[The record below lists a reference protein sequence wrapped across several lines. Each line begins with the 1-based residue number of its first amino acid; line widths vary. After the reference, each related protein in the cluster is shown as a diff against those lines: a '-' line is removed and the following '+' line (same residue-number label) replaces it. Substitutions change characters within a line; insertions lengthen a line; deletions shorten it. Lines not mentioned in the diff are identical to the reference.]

1 VTGVIGALRR
11 PASLDAAEAWGAL
24 AAADVH
30 RQPARFDPA
39 AVDDLPAPARRWLV
53 RALAPGTALH
63 GGVIL
68 QMRGRIR
75 LGPRWFTFT
84 ADQILRAGV
93 GFVWRPVVGGRIV
106 RFEGV
111 DVLAP
116 SEARM
121 EFRFHGRI
129 PVVNSSGEDI
139 ARSAAGRLAGETVSW
154 LPAAFVPGSG
164 AWAEDGP
171 IWHALDGDRFVVTVP
186 SPVEPVDVEVTV
198 DADGRL
204 RSVAMSRWEG
214 SADPPAY
221 APFGGEFGDDVTD
234 GDGRRLAGR
243 GSVGW
248 RWGTPGWAQGEF
260 FRFEIV
266 GAHAI
271 R

>member
-1 VTGVIGALRR
+1 VIGALRR
-11 PASLDAAEAWGAL
+11 PASLDAAEAWGVL
-24 AAADVH
+24 ATVDVG
-30 RQPARFDPA
+30 REPAPFDPA
-39 AVDDLPAPARRWLV
+39 SVEGLPAPARRWLTS
-53 RALAPGTALH
+53 ALAPGAPLH

-75 LGPRWFTFT
+75 LGPRWFPFT

-121 EFRFHGRI
+121 EFRLHGRI
-129 PVVNSSGEDI
+129 PVVGASGEDI

-164 AWAEDGP
+164 AWAEDDP
-171 IWHALDGDRFVVTVP
+171 TWRAVDGDRFVVTVP
-186 SPVEPVDVEVTV
+186 TPVEPVDVEVTV
-198 DADGRL
+198 DAEGRL

-214 SADPPAY
+214 SADPPAP
-221 APFGGEFGDDVTD
+221 APFGGEFVHEFVD
-234 GDGRRLAGR
+234 GDGRRLAGS

-248 RWGTPGWAQGEF
+248 RWGTTGWEQGEF